1 MMRFSLLV
9 MVVFILSCSGKK
21 ADKVYF
27 NGNIWTG
34 DVSNPVATVIAIK
47 DGKIVYVGDDAD
59 AYSASEKIDLEGKLV
74 VPGFTDNHTHFL
86 SAGYG
91 LSSVKLKDAMT
102 KSAFIQRIAD
112 FCKSHPDS
120 TWVMEGSWDHEN
132 WGGELPSKEWID
144 SLPEIIRFSFH
155 GTMGTWLL
163 PTARP
168 WHWQGLLLLLH
179 HLMEGLLGKMQKVNP
194 QASSK
199 MQP

>member
-9 MVVFILSCSGKK
+9 MVFFILSCSGKK

-91 LSSVKLKDAMT
+91 LSSVKLNRCHDEVG
-102 KSAFIQRIAD
+102 F
-112 FCKSHPDS
+112 HP
-120 TWVMEGSWDHEN
+120 THC
-132 WGGELPSKEWID
+132 
-144 SLPEIIRFSFH
+144 
-155 GTMGTWLL
+155 
-163 PTARP
+163 
-168 WHWQGLLLLLH
+168 
-179 HLMEGLLGKMQKVNP
+179 
-194 QASSK
+194 
-199 MQP
+199 